1 MGMTKWWSKS
11 QPQLKK
17 EDSKNSQNP
26 TESSNKDEIVCN
38 PSEAEPGTSKGKQAG
53 RILDSLQKLEV
64 ILKDANISREDF
76 SPQKLL
82 IRVFIVVTRGD
93 DAIEM
98 AELIKVSWLDVS
110 GSFDTIMLSPET
122 LYEASFVVMVKEVEV
137 VLWDTP
143 AGSVHIQPADGH
155 NRHGLSFVVM
165 TENEVEWDTNVEQ
178 VPNVLLMIKKEDGT
192 NTPVTFVPIQPDG
205 KRNNLSFVVMMKNED
220 GTDTPATIT
229 GELNTPELSIMLT
242 MKNDAGTISKVS
254 FVPTQPDGSGHQ
266 LSFVVSMKNEV
277 GQYTPVTFIP
287 SKPDGSQPE
296 LSFALMMNNKVVWQT
311 PVTIVPTLLDGSM
324 HEVSFVVM
332 MKNETGLDTLL
343 TLVPT
348 QPDGSRHTHSFA
360 LTMKNVIGW
369 DTPVT
374 IQISH
379 SDGSRHEQKV
389 KMSNLPKEQWVE
401 IPVAKFRTFHE
412 NLGNMRIVMAEHKD
426 QLWKRGFIF
435 KGFKIQAK
443 IA

>member
-1 MGMTKWWSKS
+1 MGKNCFMIYPRDFHITWSHDDRHWGWF
-11 QPQLKK
+11 PP
-17 EDSKNSQNP
+17 E
-26 TESSNKDEIVCN
+26 
-38 PSEAEPGTSKGKQAG
+38 EAS
-53 RILDSLQKLEV
+53 
-64 ILKDANISREDF
+64 
-76 SPQKLL
+76 
-82 IRVFIVVTRGD
+82 GD

-122 LYEASFVVMVKEVEV
+122 LYEASFVVMMKEVEV

-205 KRNNLSFVVMMKNED
+205 RRNNLSFVVMMKNED